1 MAKNSEYDT
10 NVRDAI
16 AAMAKA
22 LESVFKKYSRP
33 TRTKAWKK
41 LTSEAGLKEME
52 KLLQDPNRPVNNLQK
67 LPLREIFKEWMENK
81 NVI

>member
-1 MAKNSEYDT
+1 MTKNNEYDT

-41 LTSEAGLKEME
+41 LTS
-52 KLLQDPNRPVNNLQK
+52 
-67 LPLREIFKEWMENK
+67 
-81 NVI
+81 